1 MLTNEWDIGAVIIG
15 VVLFV
20 TIIIFLVTTQRSKRI
35 LPKAR

>member
-20 TIIIFLVTTQRSKRI
+20 TILIFLVTTQRSKRV
-35 LPKAR
+35 LPKLK